1 MLGVMSRPRSE
12 HIAWS
17 KAAHGGW
24 PLSLADSAV
33 AAPDL
38 EALGLPHRAGAAVP
52 GALVPELERAL
63 GTWLGAPGGR
73 VLVTAGA
80 SEANACVLAG
90 LLEPGEEAL
99 VESPGYE
106 PHRVAPALFGIRVRP
121 FARRREDGYGRVA
134 AAVEAALTPATR
146 LVVLTDLHNPG
157 GVPLEAADVAALTA
171 LAERRGLWLLCDETF
186 RDAGERPTGTLSTV
200 SERWVTTSTL
210 TKSYGLGSLRI
221 GWAAGS
227 AAALARCAAVQD
239 ALSVEP
245 AGPSLELALAL
256 LPHLGAL
263 RERAHAILAANRARW
278 QRAVAAGLPCEA
290 GVESRGTTTFV
301 HFPGPAG
308 GDAFAAFAAERFRLR
323 VVPGRFFGEP
333 RGARIA
339 LGGEPGAFAAALQT
353 FQTAVRAFDPGRA
366 TAGEPA

>member
-1 MLGVMSRPRSE
+1 MLGPMTRPRTE

-17 KAAHGGW
+17 KAAHSCRLG
-24 PLSLADSAV
+24 LADSAV
-33 AAPDL
+33 ATPDL
-38 EALGLPHRAGAAVP
+38 EALGLPHSARAASP
-52 GALVPELERAL
+52 GDLVPELERAL
-63 GTWLGAPGGR
+63 GARLGAPGGR

-90 LLEPGEEAL
+90 LLEPGDEAL

-106 PHRVAPALFGIRVRP
+106 PHRVTSALFGIRVRT
-121 FARRREDGYGRVA
+121 FARRRAHGYGRVA
-134 AAVEAALTPATR
+134 EAVEAALTPATR
-146 LVVLTDLHNPG
+146 LVLLTDLHNPSG
-157 GVPLEAADVAALTA
+157 MPLGQADVAGLTA
-171 LAERRGLWLLCDETF
+171 LAERRGLWLVCDETF
-186 RDAGERPTGTLSTV
+186 RDAGERPTGTLSAL
-200 SERWVTTSTL
+200 SDRWVTTSTL

-221 GWAAGS
+221 GWVSGS
-227 AAALARCAAVQD
+227 ALALARCADVQN

-256 LPHLGAL
+256 LPHLDTL
-263 RERAHAILAANRARW
+263 RARSHAILSANRDRW
-278 QRAVAAGLPCEA
+278 RCAVAVGLPCDA
-290 GVESRGTTTFV
+290 GVPSQGTTTFV

-308 GDAFAAFAAERFRLR
+308 GDAFAAFAAERFDLL
-323 VVPGRFFGEP
+323 VVPGRFFGEA

-339 LGGEPGAFAAALQT
+339 LGGEPGAFAAALGT

>member
-1 MLGVMSRPRSE
+1 MTRPRAE

-17 KAAHGGW
+17 KAAHGRW

-33 AAPDL
+33 ATPDL
-38 EALGLPHRAGAAVP
+38 EALGLPHSARAASPGDLVP
-52 GALVPELERAL
+52 GFERAM
-63 GTWLGAPGGR
+63 GERLGAPGGR
-73 VLVTAGA
+73 VLATAGA

-106 PHRVAPALFGIRVRP
+106 PHRVAPALFGLRVRP

-134 AAVEAALTPATR
+134 EAVEAALTPATR
-146 LVVLTDLHNPG
+146 LVLLTDPHNPS
-157 GVPLEAADVAALTA
+157 GVPLEGADVAALTA
-171 LAERRGLWLLCDETF
+171 LAERRGLWLVCDETF
-186 RDAGERPTGTLSTV
+186 RDAGGRATGTLSTV

-221 GWAAGS
+221 GWASGS
-227 AAALARCAAVQD
+227 AAALERCAAVQD

-263 RERAHAILAANRARW
+263 RGRSHGILAANRERW
-278 QRAVAAGLPCEA
+278 RRAIADGLPCDA

-301 HFPGPAG
+301 HFPGPGG
-308 GDAFAAFAAERFRLR
+308 GDAFAAFAAERFRLL

-339 LGGEPGAFAAALQT
+339 LGGEPGAFAAALEI
-353 FQTAVRAFDPGRA
+353 FQTAVRAFGHGHAR
-366 TAGEPA
+366 AGEPT